1 MIRCDKSTRH
11 DALMVCL
18 SCPLPHAAC
27 TKGISFHSFQPPSSL
42 LSTIMFLRYRR
53 PENRAPTSDHRHVP
67 RRRRHVPRLGQA
79 RRRDPRLVHL
89 PKQTA
94 ARGEGAHAQDTP
106 FQSHVCPVIESVEQP
121 RAPPLELSTNRL
133 LQGKTVQASLSPSQ
147 ERHGRG
153 VGVHRR
159 RISTSRGRWQANRG
173 LSLWQATAVGSRQA
187 RAGPRPKWLGV
198 SNHEA
203 EFQP

>member
-1 MIRCDKSTRH
+1 MIRCEQSTRH
-11 DALMVCL
+11 DALVVCL

-106 FQSHVCPVIESVEQP
+106 FQSHVCPVAESVEQP
-121 RAPPLELSTNRL
+121 RAPPLELTAL

-147 ERHGRG
+147 ERDGRG